1 MAAAAA
7 KTKPQKKGAMK
18 PQQQRKP
25 SSSNSSK
32 APPASHKGKPYD
44 GGAKPSAHAAP
55 SAPSA
60 ALQSVVAKM
69 ADQSVSWYQVVKPL
83 KEIKPTAAD
92 PTSASANGG
101 APTKGNG
108 NSRKKNKKLQQL
120 ALERAAAAK
129 DAPINVLD
137 LDASKLPE
145 AQIEAKKRHAQRLL
159 DDEVQRFEMKKGGKM
174 SSDDKYLATMM
185 KSGTLADR
193 VAALTLTIQ
202 SSPFHCLSRL
212 GQLITMAS
220 KKARRESMM
229 AVDSLKDLFINN
241 LLPDDRRLNF
251 FHQNPLHHPS
261 VTDEHLVVW
270 FFEHCLKTAFAQLV
284 GVLANGMDD
293 AVDNHKRACIRAAN
307 ALLAGKPEQEAVL
320 LAMLVNKLGDPDR
333 KIASYIHK
341 TLQELLSEHPAMKRV
356 VIDEVERVLT
366 RPQVSDR
373 TKYNAILFI
382 NQIYLDKSGD
392 DADLAAH
399 LITVYFGLF
408 TKEVHGDEAK
418 FEAKKVAKKSKAGGQ
433 HGHSK
438 HSKKK
443 KSEPIAA
450 EGMDRKLL
458 SALLVGVNRAF
469 PYAKTTS
476 AQFHEEIDSLFT
488 VVHRAH
494 HSTSVQALMLL
505 FQVMNSTNS
514 VSDRFYTALYDK
526 LFDPKVRETSKHT
539 LFLNL
544 IFRAMKADVSPAR
557 AGAMMKRLLQ
567 LTTVMTPAFTCA
579 VLFLLSEL
587 MKIKPT
593 LRTLIDQP
601 ESGSGLSGGI
611 ADDDE
616 HFEDAKTASDDE
628 EEEQKF
634 KLEEDDD
641 DEATDDEENES
652 EITPAELNDGLTD
665 AERSQKVLEQMFGKA
680 STRSA
685 GGKTPVAAVTFDE
698 SDDEEEVIKTEP
710 KAKAVKSEA
719 TSAGEDAEDNAL
731 PKNSYDPRKRN
742 PLYAGAENACAWE
755 LHHLVHHYHPSV
767 QVFARQLI
775 ENKTLGIQYAGDPL
789 VDFTMHAFFE
799 KFMNKKPRHKVA
811 EPSSTGEPG
820 QKAKSWSFAAINTE
834 AVLQKAEE
842 SVDESDKFFY
852 KFFKER
858 ASREAAAGPTKK
870 KKKQSARDERV
881 GDLHSDAESDE
892 DDELE
897 AYAQE
902 LAEGIMQDG
911 DLDDEDPELGDWSDK
926 EGDEEDEDDDGELE
940 GEYNGEDDDEDD
952 EGGVPEFGADFTNGE
967 DSDEDDGGELD
978 EDQDDDEEGDFGDH
992 DDEDDEDEDGEDGED
1007 GFGFAE
1013 MDGLESDDE
1022 AEIAKNVASKSK
1034 KTPPAPK
1041 RKSPFA
1047 SADDYDSMVQEA
1059 LAKQQQQRSG
1069 GGKKQKRK

>member
-1 MAAAAA
+1 MATADA
-7 KTKPQKKGAMK
+7 KKKQPQMK
-18 PQQQRKP
+18 PQQQKKQSGQKGPAKP
-25 SSSNSSK
+25 QQHSK
-32 APPASHKGKPYD
+32 KHD
-44 GGAKPSAHAAP
+44 GAKSAST
-55 SAPSA
+55 SAPNA
-60 ALQSVVAKM
+60 TLQNVITKM
-69 ADQSVSWYQVVKPL
+69 TDQSVSWYEAMKPL
-83 KEIKPTAAD
+83 KDIKLGA
-92 PTSASANGG
+92 SASSAF
-101 APTKGNG
+101 ASGNG
-108 NSRKKNKKLQQL
+108 NSRRKNKKLKELQL
-120 ALERAAAAK
+120 AKEAASGVKAS
-129 DAPINVLD
+129 D
-137 LDASKLPE
+137 LDGPKLSE
-145 AQIEAKKRHAQRLL
+145 ELIEAKKRHAQRLL
-159 DDEVQRFEMKKGGKM
+159 EEEVQRFEAKRSGKM

-185 KSGTLADR
+185 KNGTLADR

-202 SSPFHCLSRL
+202 GSPFHCLSRL
-212 GQLITMAS
+212 GQMITMAS

-241 LLPDDRRLNF
+241 LLPDDRRLHF
-251 FHQNPLHHPS
+251 FHQNPLHHPD

-307 ALLAGKPEQEAVL
+307 ALLAAKPEQEAVL

-341 TLQELLSEHPAMKRV
+341 TLQELLQEHPAMKRV

-382 NQIYLDKSGD
+382 NQIYLDKSGED
-392 DADLAAH
+392 SDLAAH

-408 TKEVHGDEAK
+408 TKEVHGDEVK
-418 FEAKKVAKKSKAGGQ
+418 FSAKKDGKHKKKK
-433 HGHSK
+433 GH
-438 HSKKK
+438 K

-476 AQFHEEIDSLFT
+476 ANFESEIDSLFT

-557 AGAMMKRLLQ
+557 CGAMMKRLLQ

-601 ESGSGLSGGI
+601 ESSSASGIG
-611 ADDDE
+611 DDE
-616 HFEDAKTASDDE
+616 HFEDAEASVDS
-628 EEEQKF
+628 EEQAF
-634 KLEEDDD
+634 KLEQEDEETDDD
-641 DEATDDEENES
+641 DDSES
-652 EITPAELNDGLTD
+652 PAELNDGLTD
-665 AERSQKVLEQMFGKA
+665 AQRATKVLEAMFGKA
-680 STRSA
+680 PKA
-685 GGKTPVAAVTFDE
+685 AVKKEVVAAAVSFDD
-698 SDDEEEVIKTEP
+698 SDDEDDAKVKVEKSSGG
-710 KAKAVKSEA
+710 KAQ
-719 TSAGEDAEDNAL
+719 D
-731 PKNSYDPRKRN
+731 SYDPRKRN

-755 LHHLVHHYHPSV
+755 LHHLVQHYHPSV

-775 ENKTLGIQYAGDPL
+775 ENKVTGIQYAGDPL

-799 KFMNKKPRHKVA
+799 KFMNKKPRHKIA
-811 EPSSTGEPG
+811 EGSSSSSS
-820 QKAKSWSFAAINTE
+820 QKAKSWSFAPMNTE
-834 AVLQKAEE
+834 AVLQEAEE
-842 SVDESDKFFY
+842 NVDESDKFFY

-858 ASREAAAGPTKK
+858 ASRESGVPKK
-870 KKKQSARDERV
+870 KKKKASSHDEDRD
-881 GDLHSDAESDE
+881 GDAFSDADSEE
-892 DDELE
+892 DAELE

-902 LAEGIMQDG
+902 LAEGIMKDG
-911 DLDDEDPELGDWSDK
+911 DMDDEDPDMDDWSAGEDDDDDDDDDDGGK
-926 EGDEEDEDDDGELE
+926 LDGEDEDEAQIGDADDFEGGDDDSEDEDGGSDPDDEDDD
-940 GEYNGEDDDEDD
+940 
-952 EGGVPEFGADFTNGE
+952 
-967 DSDEDDGGELD
+967 
-978 EDQDDDEEGDFGDH
+978 
-992 DDEDDEDEDGEDGED
+992 DEDGFD
-1007 GFGFAE
+1007 FAG
-1013 MDGLESDDE
+1013 MDGMDDE
-1022 AEIAKNVASKSK
+1022 SEEEVEQAAPVKAK
-1034 KTPPAPK
+1034 KTPPVPK

-1047 SADDYDSMVQEA
+1047 SADDYDLMVQEA
-1059 LAKQQQQRSG
+1059 LAKQQKQRA
-1069 GGKKQKRK
+1069 GKKQKRT

>member
-1 MAAAAA
+1 MAAAG
-7 KTKPQKKGAMK
+7 KTKQAPQKKGAMK
-18 PQQQRKP
+18 PKQQRNTKD
-25 SSSNSSK
+25 SSR
-32 APPASHKGKPYD
+32 APAAGHKGKKPYD
-44 GGAKPSAHAAP
+44 GGAKPNAHASTP

-60 ALQSVVAKM
+60 ALQSLVAKM
-69 ADQSVSWYQVVKPL
+69 ADQSVSWYEVAKPL
-83 KEIKPTAAD
+83 KELKPTAAATD
-92 PTSASANGG
+92 SSSVPA
-101 APTKGNG
+101 KGNG

-129 DAPINVLD
+129 DAPVSALD

-159 DDEVQRFEMKKGGKM
+159 EEEVQRFEMKKGGKM

-270 FFEHCLKTAFAQLV
+270 FYEHCLKTAFAQLV

-341 TLQELLSEHPAMKRV
+341 TLQELLAEHPAMKRV

-418 FEAKKVAKKSKAGGQ
+418 FEANKKSKAKDGK
-433 HGHSK
+433 HSK
-438 HSKKK
+438 HKKKK

-587 MKIKPT
+587 MKVKPT

-601 ESGSGLSGGI
+601 ESGGGASGGT
-611 ADDDE
+611 DEDE
-616 HFEDAKTASDDE
+616 HFEDAKPEDSDDE
-628 EEEQKF
+628 EEQQKF
-634 KLEEDDD
+634 KLEEDDDDD

-652 EITPAELNDGLTD
+652 ETPAELNDGLTD
-665 AERSQKVLEQMFGKA
+665 VERAQKVLEQMFGKA
-680 STRSA
+680 PAKSSE
-685 GGKTPVAAVTFDE
+685 KSKKPVPTAVTFDE
-698 SDDEEEVIKTEP
+698 SDDEEEDVKDEP
-710 KAKAVKSEA
+710 EAVKSEA
-719 TSAGEDAEDNAL
+719 ADAEESAL
-731 PKNSYDPRKRN
+731 PKDSYDPRKRN

-775 ENKTLGIQYAGDPL
+775 ENKTTGIQYSGDPL

-799 KFMNKKPRHKVA
+799 KFMNKKPRHKIA
-811 EPSSTGEPG
+811 EPTGEAG
-820 QKAKSWSFAAINTE
+820 QKPKSWSFAAINTA

-858 ASREAAAGPTKK
+858 ASREAAAPTKK
-870 KKKQSARDERV
+870 KKKSVRDERV
-881 GDLHSDAESDE
+881 GDALSDAESDE

-911 DLDDEDPELGDWSDK
+911 NLDDEDPELDGWDD
-926 EGDEEDEDDDGELE
+926 GEEEEDDDDGGELE
-940 GEYNGEDDDEDD
+940 GEYNGEDDDDD
-952 EGGVPEFGADFTNGE
+952 
-967 DSDEDDGGELD
+967 DD
-978 EDQDDDEEGDFGDH
+978 DDDE
-992 DDEDDEDEDGEDGED
+992 DEDDEDEDGFD
-1007 GFGFAE
+1007 FAE
-1013 MDGLESDDE
+1013 MDGLDSDDE
-1022 AEIAKNVASKSK
+1022 AEIAKNVASAKK
-1034 KTPPAPK
+1034 KTPPAPQK

-1047 SADDYDSMVQEA
+1047 SADDYDTMVQEA
-1059 LAKQQQQRSG
+1059 LAKQQQQRSAG
-1069 GGKKQKRK
+1069 SKKQKRK